1 MSRLRVVAAAA
12 ALVALAAAPT
22 ASAHQGNPNFRSI
35 INTVT
40 PSAPGVSLQVL
51 NFDDRLELH
60 NTSGKTVTVQG
71 YNGEPYARVLGDG
84 TVEVNKL
91 SPAYYLNVDR
101 TGGETVPPFANA
113 KAAPQWQTVD
123 KSGDFQ
129 WHDHR
134 IHWMGTGLPPN
145 VRNKSV
151 RTKVFTW
158 KVPVQVGSTKGTIA
172 GTLFYQ
178 PKPGGGAPVGA
189 IVALVALALVGGA
202 ATVIVR
208 RRRSGVAGAPERE
221 TAGTEAW

>member
-35 INTVT
+35 INDVS
-40 PSAPGVSLQVL
+40 PAAPGVSLQVL

-60 NTSGKTVTVQG
+60 NTSGKTVTVLG

-84 TVEVNKL
+84 TVEVNRL
-91 SPAYYLNVDR
+91 SPANYLNTDR
-101 TGGETVPPFANA
+101 TGGETVPKFANP

-123 KSGDFQ
+123 RSGDFQ

-134 IHWMGTGLPPN
+134 IHWMGSGLPPN
-145 VRNKSV
+145 IHNKSV
-151 RTKVFTW
+151 RTKVFNW
-158 KVPVQVGSTKGTIA
+158 KVPVQVGSSKGAIA

-178 PKPGGGAPVGA
+178 PKPGGGAPIGA
-189 IVALVALALVGGA
+189 IVALVALVLVGV
-202 ATVIVR
+202 ATTVFVR
-208 RRRSGVAGAPERE
+208 RRRSGAGGERE
-221 TAGTEAW
+221 TTVGSEAW